1 MLAISQ
7 ACNPG
12 TDAEAG
18 SLGYVLSSRL
28 AREGPVSLPTYEGGG
43 ECYKQVCFKVNLIW
57 DFSTGESIAVAGEA
71 ACG

>member
-28 AREGPVSLPTYEGGG
+28 ARKGPVSLPTYEVGGIL
-43 ECYKQVCFKVNLIW
+43 Q
-57 DFSTGESIAVAGEA
+57 TGKPYLGFQYWGKYSSGWRG
-71 ACG
+71 CLWLS

>member
-43 ECYKQVCFKVNLIW
+43 MLQ
-57 DFSTGESIAVAGEA
+57 TGLF
-71 ACG
+71 